1 MAGLQQDAASVCCEK
16 RMVIFM
22 KEYGLW
28 DRLCIMI
35 EVELETGKCRR
46 ILAGEQK
53 GCGFMLTYPVIDVE
67 ETGRQ
72 LKLECDRKQV
82 TPREIQE
89 FLGLAAL
96 QSIYSWFQGR
106 ALPSLDNFYAL
117 SCYLGTRM
125 EELVVPEN
133 RSREVLVRE
142 ATRGLERR
150 MLAYFGFWLQAE
162 AGIAA

>member
-1 MAGLQQDAASVCCEK
+1 
-16 RMVIFM
+16 M

-28 DRLCIMI
+28 DRFCIILEM
-35 EVELETGKCRR
+35 ETETGKCGE
-46 ILAGEQK
+46 IITGEQK

-67 ETGRQ
+67 KTGRQ
-72 LKLECDRKQV
+72 LKRECDRRQV
-82 TPREIQE
+82 TPRELQE

-125 EELVVPEN
+125 EELVVPKK
-133 RSREVLVRE
+133 RSREVPARGTVG
-142 ATRGLERR
+142 GLERR
-150 MLAYFGFWLQAE
+150 LLAYFGFWLQAE
-162 AGIAA
+162 AGLTA